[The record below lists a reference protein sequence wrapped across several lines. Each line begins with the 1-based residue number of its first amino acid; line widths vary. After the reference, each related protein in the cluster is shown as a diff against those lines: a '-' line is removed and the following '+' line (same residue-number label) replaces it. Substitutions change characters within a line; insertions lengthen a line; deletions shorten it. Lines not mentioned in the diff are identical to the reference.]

1 MRHASFGLVLVCG
14 LHAALLSLHAQSET
28 ARGAYRIMWYNV
40 ENLFH
45 PSDDSLAGDDEFTPH
60 GVRHWTWVRYRKK
73 LTNLARVIV
82 ASGQWQTPGLV
93 GLCEIENAQV
103 LEDLVSHP
111 ILEPFAYGYFHRESP
126 DHRGMDIACL
136 FREQRFHPDGWET
149 ISPVQSGSF
158 GHTREVLHVWGRW
171 GRRDTMDL
179 FLCHFISR
187 YRGTGI
193 TAEYR
198 RMQSASLVLK
208 ADSVQ
213 RERPGSL
220 VVLAGDFNEPW
231 EGYSLGPFRDMLVG
245 ATLLTPVPMSGQLTS
260 YKYRGIW
267 SGIDQFLI
275 GGNRVKYRISGSVF
289 SLPALLAPDEDYGGL
304 RPFRTYNGF
313 TYTGG
318 YSDHLPILLD
328 LSRSFFQGGSGR

>member
-1 MRHASFGLVLVCG
+1 
-14 LHAALLSLHAQSET
+14 
-28 ARGAYRIMWYNV
+28 
-40 ENLFH
+40 
-45 PSDDSLAGDDEFTPH
+45 
-60 GVRHWTWVRYRKK
+60 
-73 LTNLARVIV
+73 
-82 ASGQWQTPGLV
+82 
-93 GLCEIENAQV
+93 
-103 LEDLVSHP
+103 
-111 ILEPFAYGYFHRESP
+111 
-126 DHRGMDIACL
+126 
-136 FREQRFHPDGWET
+136 
-149 ISPVQSGSF
+149 
-158 GHTREVLHVWGRW
+158 
-171 GRRDTMDL
+171 MDL

-193 TAEYR
+193 TAGYR
-198 RMQSASLVLK
+198 RMQSVSLVLK

-231 EGYSLGPFRDMLVG
+231 EGYSLGPFRDVLVG
-245 ATLLTPVPMSGQLTS
+245 AELLKPVPMSGQLTS

-275 GGNRVKYRISGSVF
+275 GGNRVKYRMYGSVF
-289 SLPALLAPDEDYGGL
+289 SLPALLAPDEDYGGVK
-304 RPFRTYNGF
+304 PFRTYTGF